1 MYGAILGDIIGSP
14 YEFDVNNIK
23 TTEFELFSDRSM
35 YTDDSIMT
43 CAVAEGLMNC
53 GIDADEETMSRSL
66 IQAMKKYGKR
76 YPFAGY
82 GVNFSMWLQEE
93 DPKPYQ
99 SFGNGSAMRVS
110 PAVWLCQ
117 ENLQQMLH
125 IAAVTA
131 AVSHNH
137 PEGIRGAQATAA
149 VIFMGLH
156 GSSKEEI
163 KNMVT
168 KAFGYDLSRT
178 CDEIRP
184 DYHHVESCQETV
196 PQAICAFM
204 EGDSFESVIRLA
216 VSLGGDS
223 DTLAAIAGSMAEAF
237 YGVPEDLKQ
246 EARKRLPDDLREVLD
261 RFDAKV
267 EEDKK
272 ARESD
277 PARMEAFR
285 NALHPG
291 AQKRT
296 GRGKKP
302 DFSSSAELEKR
313 LADLHGTRTNETLA
327 KCFEALS
334 TAMYNGGSLLVPVKP
349 MGPGTAKGG
358 TARALQMKMVAT
370 KDGSSWQVAYTSP
383 DTFRAGVSAKDP
395 VMALTIRQVL
405 EAFTNEGD
413 GKIKAPEQVRGVVLN
428 PEKNPLFVPREAAA
442 QIMKSQEQIRRANRS
457 GILVTKGDITK
468 MKADCIVNAANT
480 SLLGGGG
487 VDGAIHRAAGPELLE
502 ECRKLGGCHTG
513 DVKMTRGY
521 KLPAKYVIH
530 AVGPIYDGDEEDPVL
545 LASCY
550 TKALDLAMKNGLHSI
565 VFPNISTGVYGYPKQ
580 EAAKVA
586 MGAVGSWLASHKN
599 YVMHA
604 VMCCFDQENYAI
616 YEKMVKEREKAD
628 Q

>member
-246 EARKRLPDDLREVLD
+246 EARKRLPDDLREV
-261 RFDAKV
+261 K
-267 EEDKK
+267 
-272 ARESD
+272 
-277 PARMEAFR
+277 
-285 NALHPG
+285 
-291 AQKRT
+291 
-296 GRGKKP
+296 GRGRQKGEGERSGQDGSLPKRA
-302 DFSSSAELEKR
+302 SSRSAEE
-313 LADLHGTRTNETLA
+313 
-327 KCFEALS
+327 
-334 TAMYNGGSLLVPVKP
+334 
-349 MGPGTAKGG
+349 
-358 TARALQMKMVAT
+358 
-370 KDGSSWQVAYTSP
+370 
-383 DTFRAGVSAKDP
+383 
-395 VMALTIRQVL
+395 
-405 EAFTNEGD
+405 
-413 GKIKAPEQVRGVVLN
+413 
-428 PEKNPLFVPREAAA
+428 
-442 QIMKSQEQIRRANRS
+442 NRS
-457 GILVTKGDITK
+457 GQKTGFFKQRRIGKKTGRSSRHPYERDACQVLRGAEHSDVQWRQSFGTGEAYGARNSQRRDRESASDENGGDQRRK
-468 MKADCIVNAANT
+468 Q
-480 SLLGGGG
+480 L
-487 VDGAIHRAAGPELLE
+487 AGCLHEP
-502 ECRKLGGCHTG
+502 
-513 DVKMTRGY
+513 GY
-521 KLPAKYVIH
+521 VQGRRL
-530 AVGPIYDGDEEDPVL
+530 
-545 LASCY
+545 S
-550 TKALDLAMKNGLHSI
+550 
-565 VFPNISTGVYGYPKQ
+565 
-580 EAAKVA
+580 
-586 MGAVGSWLASHKN
+586 
-599 YVMHA
+599 
-604 VMCCFDQENYAI
+604 
-616 YEKMVKEREKAD
+616 
-628 Q
+628 